1 MSGRFSRS
9 SLGAF
14 RVGSRAY
21 MLRKSGRQQP
31 LMQASQ
37 ASDGWSDS
45 STGSKSGNDDD
56 NDSQLI
62 LTRPVEIPLG
72 PS

>member
-1 MSGRFSRS
+1 
-9 SLGAF
+9 
-14 RVGSRAY
+14 

-56 NDSQLI
+56 NDSRLI